1 MYREDGRN
9 PGLPVEVSWCVC
21 CPRKTEQTRVC
32 RVLTEIV
39 GSKLDQR
46 FVVPGERKNGFS
58 GGGKLVFVLS
68 QEDGS
73 WTEEPGFAASP
84 PRKGGQKKIQEDGRI
99 PGLLVECGP
108 NSDSGLQ
115 AKPANFKGIEK
126 FVVDSDILFPVI
138 AEWYVFVLNN
148 IL

>member
-68 QEDGS
+68 QEDGRTRVCCVS
-73 WTEEPGFAASP
+73 TEKGRTKEDPGGRKNPGFV
-84 PRKGGQKKIQEDGRI
+84 GGGKFDNLATKHLQKISQT
-99 PGLLVECGP
+99 
-108 NSDSGLQ
+108 S
-115 AKPANFKGIEK
+115 
-126 FVVDSDILFPVI
+126 
-138 AEWYVFVLNN
+138 
-148 IL
+148 